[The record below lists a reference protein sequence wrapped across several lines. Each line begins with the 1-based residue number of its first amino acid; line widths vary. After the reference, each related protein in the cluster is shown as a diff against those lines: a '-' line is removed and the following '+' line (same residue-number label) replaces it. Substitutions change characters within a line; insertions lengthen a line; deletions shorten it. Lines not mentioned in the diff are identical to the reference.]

1 LLGYIEGDK
10 KKEKEVQNM
19 FQKYHSQLEWFNIS
33 EEIMDYIN
41 ENTLTNTYCEFDD
54 KDILR
59 VYRKIKN
66 F

>member
-1 LLGYIEGDK
+1 
-10 KKEKEVQNM
+10 M